1 MNTVIENLNKD
12 VINLKGLFEDFLLNH
27 SKIYYDP
34 QRNSELVII
43 GISDYSWKELNN
55 EGKQIQNKLLK
66 EYKKFIDLVLVLIKD
81 VSKIMKNEF
90 EECSNEILSY
100 AEQNQQVW
108 VKSTEEVLSKVL
120 EYIDKQMEVV
130 DSLYDP
136 KEGSLIMVPDTNAL
150 LSNPDIENWKFKD
163 VTKFNL
169 LLVPTV
175 SSELDRLKV
184 FHNNKNIREK
194 CKKIIRKLNEYG
206 RRGTLTEG
214 VPVIKNKIWVRAIAV
229 EPDFNNTLS
238 WLDIQ
243 NNDDRILASFI
254 EIMRF
259 HPNSIIILV
268 TNDLNLQ
275 NKAEFARIPWV
286 TSPN

>member
-12 VINLKGLFEDFLLNH
+12 VINLKSLFEDFLLNH
-27 SKIYYDP
+27 SEIYYDP
-34 QRNSELVII
+34 QNDLEFVRVCGSE
-43 GISDYSWKELNN
+43 YRWKELNN

-66 EYKKFIDLVLVLIKD
+66 EYKEFINLVLVLIKG
-81 VSKIMKNEF
+81 VSKNMKNEF
-90 EECSNEILSY
+90 EECSSEILSY
-100 AEQNQQVW
+100 IEQNQQVW
-108 VKSTEEVLSKVL
+108 VESTGDILSKVS
-120 EYIDKQMEVV
+120 ECIDKQMEVV

-175 SSELDRLKV
+175 SSELDELKV
-184 FHNNKNIREK
+184 NHNNVNIREK
-194 CKKIIRKLNEYG
+194 CKKIIRKLSEYR

-214 VPVIKNKIWVRAIAV
+214 VPVIKDKIWVKAIAV

-254 EIMRF
+254 EIMSL
-259 HPNSIIILV
+259 HPKSIIILV

-286 TSPN
+286 PSPN

>member
-12 VINLKGLFEDFLLNH
+12 VINLKSLFEDFFLNH
-27 SKIYYDP
+27 SEIYYDP
-34 QRNSELVII
+34 QRDSELVLI
-43 GISDYSWKELNN
+43 GRSDYRWKELNN

-66 EYKKFIDLVLVLIKD
+66 EYKEFINLVLVLIKD
-81 VSKIMKNEF
+81 VSKNMKNDF
-90 EECSNEILSY
+90 EKCSSEILSCI
-100 AEQNQQVW
+100 EQNQQVW
-108 VKSTEEVLSKVL
+108 VESTEEVLSKVS

-136 KEGSLIMVPDTNAL
+136 KEDSLIMVPDTNAL
-150 LSNPDIENWKFKD
+150 LSNPDIENWKFED

-169 LLVPTV
+169 LLVPAV

-184 FHNNKNIREK
+184 FHNNVNIREK
-194 CKKIIRKLNEYG
+194 CKKIIRRLNEYR

-254 EIMRF
+254 EIMRL
-259 HPNSIIILV
+259 HPNSKIILV

-286 TSPN
+286 TSPI

>member
-12 VINLKGLFEDFLLNH
+12 VINLKSLFEDFLLNH
-27 SKIYYDP
+27 SEIYYDP
-34 QRNSELVII
+34 QSVII

-100 AEQNQQVW
+100 VEQNQQVW

-194 CKKIIRKLNEYG
+194 CKKIIRKLNEYR

-259 HPNSIIILV
+259 HPKSIIILV

-275 NKAEFARIPWV
+275 NKAEFARIPCV
-286 TSPN
+286 PSPN

>member
-12 VINLKGLFEDFLLNH
+12 VINLKSLFEDFFLNH
-27 SKIYYDP
+27 SEIYYDP
-34 QRNSELVII
+34 QCDSELVLI
-43 GISDYSWKELNN
+43 GRSDYRWKELNN

-66 EYKKFIDLVLVLIKD
+66 EYKEFINLVLVLIKD
-81 VSKIMKNEF
+81 VSKNMKNEF
-90 EECSNEILSY
+90 GECSNEILSY
-100 AEQNQQVW
+100 LEQNQQIW
-108 VKSTEEVLSKVL
+108 VKSTEEVLSKIL
-120 EYIDKQMEVV
+120 ECIDKQMEVV

-136 KEGSLIMVPDTNAL
+136 KKGSLIVVPDTNAL
-150 LSNPDIENWKFKD
+150 LSNPDIENWKFENI
-163 VTKFNL
+163 TKFKL

-175 SSELDRLKV
+175 SSELDKLKV

-194 CKKIIRKLNEYG
+194 CKKIIRKLSEYR

-214 VPVIKNKIWVRAIAV
+214 VPVIKNKIWIRAIAV

-254 EIMRF
+254 EIMRLY
-259 HPNSIIILV
+259 PNSKIILV

>member
-1 MNTVIENLNKD
+1 MNTVIDNLNKD
-12 VINLKGLFEDFLLNH
+12 VINLKSLSADFLLNH
-27 SKIYYDP
+27 SEIYYEP
-34 QRNSELVII
+34 QSDLKFVRVCGSE
-43 GISDYSWKELNN
+43 YRWKGLNN

-66 EYKKFIDLVLVLIKD
+66 EYKEFINLVSVLIKD
-81 VSKIMKNEF
+81 VSENMKNDF
-90 EECSNEILSY
+90 EECYSEILLY
-100 AEQNQQVW
+100 IEQNQQGW
-108 VKSTEEVLSKVL
+108 EESTVEVLSKL
-120 EYIDKQMEVV
+120 SEYIDKQMEVV

-150 LSNPDIENWKFKD
+150 LSNPDIENWKFEGVRKY
-163 VTKFNL
+163 NL

-175 SSELDRLKV
+175 SSELDKLKV
-184 FHNNKNIREK
+184 NHNNVNIREK
-194 CKKIIRKLNEYG
+194 CKKIIRKLNEYR

-214 VPVIKNKIWVRAIAV
+214 VPVIKDKIWIKAMAI

-259 HPNSIIILV
+259 HPKSIIILI

-286 TSPN
+286 PSPN